1 MTKRELAAEALA
13 LGRALG
19 VEVDV
24 ARKNHTELTALVE
37 DLQRRA
43 QSAQV
48 GAGAGAAEP
57 GAASTTEPGAAEPG
71 AASAARLPEVQFDGI
86 SMGRSV
92 GVRRTTAS
100 PRPAEASSPLSD
112 ASAPAAPSREGNA
125 RPTSAARVTSYR
137 VAPSKV
143 LTTLSGYL
151 QEGDRV
157 AAADLAGGQ
166 GTIDLLLG
174 KGVVEPR

>member
-43 QSAQV
+43 QSAQ
-48 GAGAGAAEP
+48 AGAA
-57 GAASTTEPGAAEPG
+57 ADAAEPG

-86 SMGRSV
+86 SMGRAV
-92 GVRRTTAS
+92 GVRRATAS
-100 PRPAEASSPLSD
+100 QPPAEAPSPLSD
-112 ASAPAAPSREGNA
+112 ASAPAAPSSSVAQRGTGEGNA
-125 RPTSAARVTSYR
+125 RPTSAARVTGYR
-137 VAPSKV
+137 VAPGKV
-143 LTTLSGYL
+143 LTTLRGYL
-151 QEGDRV
+151 QEGERV

-166 GTIDLLLG
+166 GTIDLLVG